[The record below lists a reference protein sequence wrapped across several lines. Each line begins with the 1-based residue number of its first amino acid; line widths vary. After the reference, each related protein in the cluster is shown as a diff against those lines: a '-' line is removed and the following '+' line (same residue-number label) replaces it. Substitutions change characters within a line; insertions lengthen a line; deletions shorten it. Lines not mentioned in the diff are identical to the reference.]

1 VARFLGVPVSTL
13 HASETSLKPVAA
25 MGAQLRKVKNVEQDR
40 LSAAIHAGV
49 RIAEAVVRN
58 LREPR
63 KCVSIP
69 PREALSWASSLRSR
83 YGKINLETIA
93 ADLWARGIAVVL
105 AEQLPSPKFQGLA
118 CIAAG
123 RPAIVLGHS
132 HDAPARIAFFI
143 AHESAH
149 VAFGDCE
156 PEAPVVDED
165 DELLDTSEMERR
177 ADAYAWA
184 SLVAGTELPDLEGK
198 IHWKDVA
205 RRAEAL
211 GAEREVDAGVL
222 VWSWANRTRRFD
234 DGQMALRALYLAR
247 GGRHVLRSLLL
258 EHLDIEGASETD
270 QALLACARGDA
281 GQDAP
286 AC

>member
-1 VARFLGVPVSTL
+1 VSAL
-13 HASETSLKPVAA
+13 HASEAPLKPVAA
-25 MGAQLRKVKNVEQDR
+25 KGARLRKVRNVDRDR
-40 LSAAIHAGV
+40 LSPAIHAGV

-58 LREPR
+58 LRR
-63 KCVSIP
+63 SKGDVKVP
-69 PREALSWASSLRSR
+69 PREALAWAAFLRRR
-83 YGKINLETIA
+83 YGKIDLGAIA

-118 CIAAG
+118 CIAAD
-123 RPAIVLGHS
+123 RPVIVLGHS

-156 PEAPVVDED
+156 PEAPIVDED
-165 DELLDTSEMERR
+165 DELPDTSEMERR
-177 ADAYAWA
+177 ADAYGWA
-184 SLVAGTELPDLEGK
+184 SLAAGTELPDLGGK
-198 IHWKDVA
+198 THWKDVA
-205 RRAEAL
+205 HRAEVL
-211 GAEREVDAGVL
+211 GAELKVDAGVL

-247 GGRHVLRSLLL
+247 GGRQVLRDLLL
-258 EHLDIEGASETD
+258 EHVNVEGASETD
-270 QALLACARGDA
+270 RALLACARGDA

-286 AC
+286 AN